1 MDGVAKYGRGVAIL
15 LFMLSCV
22 YESGPQA
29 VATANKVQTTPVMI
43 IAQGCDRFLEAADDA
58 EAGFGRAACAEIE
71 GGI

>member
-22 YESGPQA
+22 YESGPEA
-29 VATANKVQTTPVMI
+29 VSTVKTVQTAPVMI
-43 IAQGCDRFLEAADDA
+43 IARGCDRFFDSAGAA
-58 EAGFGRAACAEIE
+58 EAGVGRAACGEIE

>member
-22 YESGPQA
+22 FESGPEA
-29 VATANKVQTTPVMI
+29 VATAKTVEAAPVMI
-43 IAQGCDRFLEAADDA
+43 IARGCDRFLPSADN
-58 EAGFGRAACAEIE
+58 AGSGVGAAACAEIE